1 MSLYKTP
8 FSRAY
13 WRDAVKSFRSLRG
26 MVFAAMMIALCV
38 VLSMSGAKI
47 ILSENLSF
55 SPTFLPRALC
65 ALVYGPVGAILFA
78 VAEDT
83 LGFFLGSSSGPYFP
97 GYTLTTVLGC
107 LWYALFFYRA
117 KVTVLRVTL
126 AKLIT
131 NVQNVLLGSLW
142 SAILY
147 GKGYLYYMG
156 KSAVK
161 NAAFLPVQVVMLVVV
176 LRLLLPILSHMGFI
190 PNQLGEKGKMKVF

>member
-83 LGFFLGSSSGPYFP
+83 LGFFMGSSSGPYFP

-147 GKGYLYYMG
+147 GKGYLYY
-156 KSAVK
+156 
-161 NAAFLPVQVVMLVVV
+161 
-176 LRLLLPILSHMGFI
+176 LSLIHI
-190 PNQLGEKGKMKVF
+190 

>member
-13 WRDAVKSFRSLRG
+13 WKDAMKSFRSLRG
-26 MVFAAMMIALCV
+26 MVFAAMMIAVCV
-38 VLSMSGAKI
+38 ALSLSGAKI
-47 ILSENLSF
+47 VLSENLSF

-83 LGFFLGSSSGPYFP
+83 ISFFLGSGGGPYFP
-97 GYTLTTVLGC
+97 GYTVTTVLGC

-117 KVTVLRVTL
+117 RVTVLRVTL

-131 NVQNVLLGSLW
+131 NVQNVFLGSLW

-147 GKGYLYYMG
+147 SRGYLYYMT
-156 KSAVK
+156 KSALK
-161 NAAFLPVQVVMLVVV
+161 NAVFLPLQIIMLIVM
-176 LRLLLPILSHMGFI
+176 LRLLLPILSRMGFI
-190 PNQLGEKGKMKVF
+190 PRQLGEDGKLKLF